1 MIDLRSDTVT
11 KPTPVMRKAMAMAE
25 VGDDV
30 YGEDPTVNL
39 LQERAAENFGK
50 EAALFVP
57 TGSMG
62 NQIAV
67 KLHTKQGDE
76 IIVEERGHIFNW
88 EMGTPAIV
96 SGVMIRTVRAAN
108 DSGMLTWTEIES
120 AIHINQPYYACP
132 TGLICL
138 ENTHNFGGGS
148 VMSAAQTDE
157 ICANAHKL
165 NLPVHLDGAR
175 IFNSAVAQNE
185 TVANLTKSVDSVQFC
200 LSKGLGAPIGSM
212 LLGTKDFINEA
223 RIWRKR
229 FGGGMRQAGILA
241 AAGLIALEES
251 PKRLHIDHENA
262 RKLAKGVAN
271 LKGVSIDAEK
281 VVTNIVIFDVS
292 ETGKTSAEICE
303 KLKKDDIHA
312 IPFGKAIRMVTH
324 CDVSREDIE
333 KTLNY
338 SFKDTSLLLRAFTH
352 RSFNAS
358 SHKCDYERLE
368 FLGDAVLGLSLN
380 PSGRC
385 SKAPTSTCFH
395 RQRPP
400 PSLCRC

>member
-11 KPTPVMRKAMAMAE
+11 KPTQEMRRAMAEAE

-39 LQERAAENFGK
+39 LQERAAEIFGK
-50 EAALFVP
+50 EAALFCP

-67 KLHTKQGDE
+67 KLHTKAGDE
-76 IIVEERGHIFNW
+76 VIIEERGHIFNY
-88 EMGTPAIV
+88 EMGTPSIV
-96 SGVMIRTVRAAN
+96 AGVMIRPVRAAN
-108 DSGMLTWTEIES
+108 DNGMLTWTEIES
-120 AIHINQPYYACP
+120 AIHVDQPYYACP
-132 TGLICL
+132 TGLVCL

-148 VMSAAQTDE
+148 VMSAAQTSE

-185 TVANLTKSVDSVQFC
+185 TVANLSKDVDSVQFC
-200 LSKGLGAPIGSM
+200 LSKGLGAPVGSI
-212 LLGTKDFINEA
+212 LLGSKSFINEA
-223 RIWRKR
+223 RTWRKR

-262 RKLAKGVAN
+262 KKLAEGVAN
-271 LKGVSIDAEK
+271 LKSVVIDAEK

-292 ETGKTSAEICE
+292 ATGKTSAEICE
-303 KLKKDDIHA
+303 ALKTENIFA

-333 KTLNY
+333 KTLQ
-338 SFKDTSLLLRAFTH
+338 T
-352 RSFNAS
+352 
-358 SHKCDYERLE
+358 LE
-368 FLGDAVLGLSLN
+368 
-380 PSGRC
+380 
-385 SKAPTSTCFH
+385 KII
-395 RQRPP
+395 Q
-400 PSLCRC
+400 